1 MPGPAESARML
12 VMEKRPLMMPKESP
26 DTVGEPR
33 SGKPPWPPQPRAW
46 WAQGRA
52 GELDAARGAEGL
64 LTVSHLSQGDWG
76 LPILAEDRQP
86 FIRLPAPTEREHEP
100 HPTGEGKGEPRA
112 SAG

>member
-1 MPGPAESARML
+1 
-12 VMEKRPLMMPKESP
+12 MEKRPLMMPKESP
-26 DTVGEPR
+26 DTVGEAG
-33 SGKPPWPPQPRAW
+33 SGKPLWPPQPRAW

-52 GELDAARGAEGL
+52 GELDAAPGAEGL

-86 FIRLPAPTEREHEP
+86 FICLPAPTERQHEP

-112 SAG
+112 SSG